1 MYVINVCTAVVYVVY
16 YYWLD
21 FCKGAPLYNIQN
33 IERALAAAYDESRTT
48 RVLRHIENAIE
59 SFQIAIES
67 FQIAIESFKWQ

>member
-48 RVLRHIENAIE
+48 RVLRLLKCNRIV
-59 SFQIAIES
+59 
-67 FQIAIESFKWQ
+67 QIAIESFKLQ